1 MLLEPNLIG
10 KPITSVFGSVYFDNQ
25 NNIKEEFD
33 GTDIIDFCISFD
45 DINITIKGSSDGES
59 LIISPDSSLI
69 NIDMQDQGYI
79 QVMNLSKYLGIEDY
93 FGLNLL
99 TLRFI
104 NLEQK
109 SIGVLFTF
117 PNEKEIYI
125 INLGD
130 ELHFFKSFPN
140 RLLPDGYKIM
150 EQFYGNSPLSKL
162 T

>member
-1 MLLEPNLIG
+1 
-10 KPITSVFGSVYFDNQ
+10 
-25 NNIKEEFD
+25 
-33 GTDIIDFCISFD
+33 
-45 DINITIKGSSDGES
+45 
-59 LIISPDSSLI
+59 
-69 NIDMQDQGYI
+69 MQDQGYI

-93 FGLNLL
+93 LGLNLL

-109 SIGVLFTF
+109 SIGVLLTF

-140 RLLPDGYKIM
+140 RLLPNGYKIM